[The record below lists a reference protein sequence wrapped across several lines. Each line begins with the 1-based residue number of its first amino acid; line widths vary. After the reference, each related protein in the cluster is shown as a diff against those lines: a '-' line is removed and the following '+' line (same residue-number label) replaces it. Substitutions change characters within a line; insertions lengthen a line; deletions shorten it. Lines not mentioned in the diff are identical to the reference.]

1 MKPPC
6 GHSSRVLPTLDTGDD
21 LVGLLHDEQTGEAVS
36 QSPHCREAG
45 PSQTHLMNFF
55 HSSTKNRGTM

>member
-21 LVGLLHDEQTGEAVS
+21 LVGLLHNEQTRETVS
-36 QSPHCREAG
+36 QSQQRQEAG
-45 PSQTHLMNFF
+45 PVQTHLMNFF